1 MKLIHAIGIFLLIA
15 LGVSSP
21 AIAAEDSRV
30 PLPAPAKAFKGEQC
44 VEPAADMRRNHYEY
58 LLHQRD
64 ETLRQGIRGK
74 KYSLRQCV
82 ECHAVP
88 DPKIEGSPR
97 TLEPFCAECHAYAA
111 VRIDCF
117 ECHTAKAED
126 SGKTSKLRLSPH
138 KDKKKLLLSELRAH
152 LSQPPPTDT
161 APEKG
166 SSSP

>member
-1 MKLIHAIGIFLLIA
+1 MILIRALGLFLVIVLGVNSQAIGA
-15 LGVSSP
+15 G
-21 AIAAEDSRV
+21 DSRV

-44 VEPAADMRRNHYEY
+44 VEPVEDMRRNHYEY

-111 VRIDCF
+111 VTIDCF
-117 ECHTAKAED
+117 ECHTNKAED
-126 SGKTSKLRLSPH
+126 GVKKSDLQNSPH
-138 KDKKKLLLSELRAH
+138 KDKKKLLLSELRAY
-152 LSQPPPTDT
+152 LDQPP
-161 APEKG
+161 AGKIERPE
-166 SSSP
+166 P